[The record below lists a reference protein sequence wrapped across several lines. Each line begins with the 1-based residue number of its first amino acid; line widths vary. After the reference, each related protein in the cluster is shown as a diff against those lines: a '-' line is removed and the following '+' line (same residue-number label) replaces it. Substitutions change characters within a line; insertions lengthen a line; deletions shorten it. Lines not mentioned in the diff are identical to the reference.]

1 MMELKWLQ
9 TFLLAA
15 KYENF
20 RKAADELFVSQPTVT
35 VHIQLLEKELGCKLF
50 KREGRQIMLTEVG
63 RSYIEHAQKLLSFYE
78 KGIEEI
84 SRIQQGYQT
93 KLTLAVSPVIAS
105 SILPALIRSYI
116 NLYPT
121 IDLDIQVVDSHDI
134 PEHIMNGKADIG
146 LSRQQF
152 QMKGLTCIPLQ
163 KDQVKLIVP
172 HDGFDPESGPPIEVD
187 ELFINKRLIVH
198 SHPEY
203 WEDLLPSIKSAYPQ
217 IKTMFVSQVHVTK
230 RFIEEGLGISF
241 LPISIVQR
249 ELLEGRLLEVETP
262 DFPKVS
268 AQSYALTK
276 YESGEIHRFI
286 QYISQYRI

>member
-1 MMELKWLQ
+1 MELKWLK

-50 KREGRQIMLTEVG
+50 KRDGRQIMLTEVG
-63 RSYIEHAQKLLSFYE
+63 RSYIVHAQKLLFLYE
-78 KGIEEI
+78 DGIAEVN
-84 SRIQQGYQT
+84 RIQQGYQT
-93 KLTLAVSPVIAS
+93 KLTLAVSPEIAS
-105 SILPALIRSYI
+105 SILPALIRSYL

-121 IDLDIQVVDSHDI
+121 IDLDIQVVESIDI
-134 PEHIMNGKADIG
+134 PELIIRGEADIG

-152 QMKGLTCIPLQ
+152 QMKGLSCIPLQ

-172 HDGFDPESGPPIEVD
+172 HDGFDPETGPPLEVD
-187 ELFINKRLIVH
+187 DLFQNKRLIVH

-203 WEDLLPSIKSAYPQ
+203 WEDLLPLIKSVYPH

-262 DFPKVS
+262 DFPKIS

-276 YESGEIHRFI
+276 YESDEINRFI
-286 QYISQYRI
+286 HYISQYRI

>member
-1 MMELKWLQ
+1 MELKWLK

-20 RKAADELFVSQPTVT
+20 RQAAEELFVSQPTVT

-50 KREGRQIMLTEVG
+50 KREGRQIMLTEAG
-63 RSYIEHAQKLLSFYE
+63 RSYIIHAQRLLSLYQD
-78 KGIEEI
+78 GIEEI

-105 SILPALIRSYI
+105 SILPALIRSYLH
-116 NLYPT
+116 LYPT
-121 IDLDIQVVDSHDI
+121 IDLDIQVVDSLDI

-163 KDQVKLIVP
+163 KDPVKLIVP
-172 HDGFDPESGPPIEVD
+172 HDGFDPESGPPLEVD
-187 ELFINKRLIVH
+187 ELFYTKRLIVH

-203 WEDLLPSIKSAYPQ
+203 WEELLPPIKSAYPH
-217 IKTMFVSQVHVTK
+217 IKTIFVSQVHVTK

-276 YESGEIHRFI
+276 YDSEEINRFI
-286 QYISQYRI
+286 HYISQYRI